1 MTDIK
6 FPKQWKHWAKLA
18 GLKPYTI
25 RGWHSNFGFIGR
37 GRHWRV
43 NRFGEFQSSCN
54 LKDFDR
60 WANST
65 LNTYNGIPQTQA
77 EFFNAV
83 TYLMPEWRNW

>member
-25 RGWHSNFGFIGR
+25 RGGAGNFGFTGR

-43 NRFGEFQSSCN
+43 SRFGDFQSSFH
-54 LKDFDR
+54 LRDFDR
-60 WANST
+60 WSNSI
-65 LNTYNGIPQTQA
+65 LNTYRGIPQTQA

-83 TYLMPEWRNW
+83 EYLTKEL